1 MRAKTPWALWKLAL
15 LLGLWMA
22 LAGNLPL
29 WRALWALPEHGGARG
44 LLFSLAIAIWIA
56 AALTAL
62 LSLLAPWFVRSIW
75 ALLAF
80 SSLWT
85 FGASFFSTSA
95 LRIMLPSVEC
105 DTLLSIAQSDYLKG
119 QYFEAEATL
128 HRILSTGHEDIEA
141 ALLLASVLRRTG
153 RFRQA
158 QDCLERLERL
168 DRSRT
173 WSSEIASE
181 RRRCKVSPANSTE

>member
-1 MRAKTPWALWKLAL
+1 MISVRSMAWWPGLPNLW
-15 LLGLWMA
+15 
-22 LAGNLPL
+22 
-29 WRALWALPEHGGARG
+29 HRG
-44 LLFSLAIAIWIA
+44 DLYSLSISLLFATLLNIAILATLVWPEW
-56 AALTAL
+56 
-62 LSLLAPWFVRSIW
+62 LAPWFVRSIW